1 MWFPDLCLLN
11 SSVLVFV
18 VFVFFLISILNDKFY
33 EDSLVLLRTTW

>member
-11 SSVLVFV
+11 SSVLFFV
-18 VFVFFLISILNDKFY
+18 VLFLLISILNDKFY